1 MRSLRSKIMALAALL
16 VVLTQF
22 STIGAVLL
30 TTNRA
35 VSNRAEQILQ
45 KAATVA
51 GQLSAGRHTRLRSAG
66 AVLAADPRFLS
77 TVKSRDV
84 AAINGLLTTHRYRTE
99 LDLALVLDTDGR
111 VLAGTDS
118 IGAQDMHHP
127 ALVRLAMTD
136 GAVPAHI
143 TAFDHTYEVVSVP
156 VGDTAPI
163 AWLTSGIL
171 VEQAFARRLSALTG
185 VDVTLLARSNDRPSI
200 LGSSLDALD
209 SATLLQDLSAAG
221 QVADHARRIRTGN
234 VEHLALLQTLI
245 PDRPDIEL
253 LLSEPLDAI
262 MAPYRTLR
270 YAVLLL
276 GAVALCLAILG
287 SLLLSRTIT
296 RPVNTLV
303 QAARRIRDGYYHQV
317 VQVEGNGEVAELASA
332 LNAMQR
338 SIADREEHIT
348 FHARFDALTG
358 LPTRLSALDEIETA
372 ILRAAPT
379 GEPVTVMLVDLNN
392 FSDIG
397 SSLGYDISDALRC
410 QAAERLRAGLDARHM
425 LGRIEGDQFII
436 VLDGRDLDQATEI
449 AEDLVRLLGGGL
461 SVRDIN
467 VSVEARVGIAS
478 FPQHAADAE
487 QLLQRAAVARYDAR
501 NSDVRIRIYQEGNDG
516 RNRRQ
521 LAILGDLRKAARHDE
536 FRLYLQP
543 KVRLPDGQICGAEAL
558 VRWQHPGFG
567 FLTPDQFIPI
577 AEKSGNISLITHWA
591 LATAIRECRLWLEE
605 GLDLPISVNLSSRD
619 LQDKNLP
626 FYILELL
633 RNHDLPAKNLVLEIT
648 EEAIVLDFKHA
659 TLVLE
664 CLRDIGIRIAVDDF
678 GTGYSS
684 LSLIKRLPVDELKI
698 DRSFVTNLPDDRD
711 DVAIVGAAINL
722 AHNLGLQV
730 IAEGVETQAGLGWL
744 AANGCEQAQ
753 GYLISKPMPAEEF
766 STWVRTYT
774 AAGLRRTT
782 SNASAPKPASRTSS
796 ENSVPR
802 TGTDCM
808 SSANTVTGNSSTR
821 SRQTGL
827 LPAAGTGS

>member
-1 MRSLRSKIMALAALL
+1 MRSLRSKILALAALL

-30 TTNRA
+30 TTNRE
-35 VSNRAEQILQ
+35 VSNRADQILH
-45 KAATVA
+45 KAATIA
-51 GQLSAGRHTRLRSAG
+51 GQLSVGRHTRLRSAG
-66 AVLAADPRFLS
+66 AVLAADPRFRG
-77 TVKSRDV
+77 TVKSRDI
-84 AAINGLLTTHRYRTE
+84 ATINELLGAHRYRTE
-99 LDLALVLDTDGR
+99 IDLALLLDADGR
-111 VLAGTDS
+111 VLAGTES
-118 IGAQDMHHP
+118 IGAGELRYP
-127 ALVRLAMTD
+127 ELVRLAMTD
-136 GAVPAHI
+136 GAVPAHM
-143 TAFDHTYEVVSVP
+143 TAFDHSYEVVTVP
-156 VGDTAPI
+156 VGDAAPI
-163 AWLTSGIL
+163 AWLASGVL
-171 VEQAFARRLSALTG
+171 VEEDFAKRLSALTG
-185 VDVTLLARSNDRPSI
+185 LDVTLLARTHDRPSI

-209 SATLLQDLSAAG
+209 SAILLQDLSAADPD
-221 QVADHARRIRTGN
+221 ADRPLRIRTGN
-234 VEHLALLQTLI
+234 GEHLALLQPLI
-245 PDRPDIEL
+245 SSRQDIEV
-253 LLSEPLDAI
+253 LLSEPLDTI

-276 GAVALCLAILG
+276 GAIALCLAILG

-303 QAARRIRDGYYHQV
+303 QAARRIRDGHYNQA
-317 VQVEGNGEVAELASA
+317 VQVEGKGEVAELASA
-332 LNAMQR
+332 LNAMQQ

-358 LPTRLSALDEIETA
+358 LPTRLSALDEIEAA
-372 ILRAAPT
+372 ILRAAT
-379 GEPVTVMLVDLNN
+379 NTQPVTVLLVDLNN

-425 LGRIEGDQFII
+425 LGRIEGDQFVV
-436 VLDGRDLDQATEI
+436 VLDGRDVDQATEI

-487 QLLQRAAVARYDAR
+487 QLLQRAAVARNDAR

-521 LAILGDLRKAARHDE
+521 LTILGDLRKAARHDE

-543 KVRLPDGQICGAEAL
+543 KVQLPDGRVCGAEAL
-558 VRWQHPGFG
+558 VRWQHPGLG

-605 GLDLPISVNLSSRD
+605 GLDLPVSVNLSSRD

-626 FYILELL
+626 FFILELL

-648 EEAIVLDFKHA
+648 EEAVVLDFKHA

-730 IAEGVETQAGLGWL
+730 IAEGVETQAGLSWL
-744 AANGCEQAQ
+744 AENGCEQAQ

-766 STWVRTYT
+766 STWIRTYT
-774 AAGLRRTT
+774 AAGFRRMA
-782 SNASAPKPASRTSS
+782 SNASAPKPASRMNN

-802 TGTDCM
+802 TGTDCTT
-808 SSANTVTGNSSTR
+808 SANTVTGNSSTR
-821 SRQTGL
+821 SRQAGL